1 MKNTIK
7 IFINQR
13 FWQEIPASFDTT
25 GSVDF
30 RPALEQ
36 VYNAIRNNQLA
47 GYGIVYP
54 TELGSVEVRAVY
66 VKED

>member
-1 MKNTIK
+1 MKNVIT

-13 FWQEIPASFDTT
+13 FWKELPATFDAT

-36 VYNAIRNNQLA
+36 VYQAVANNQLA
-47 GYGIVYP
+47 GYGIMYP
-54 TELGSVEVRAVY
+54 TELASVEVRAVY
-66 VKED
+66 IKT